1 MDTYDVAVIG
11 GGISGSVAAKFAAK
25 HGFSTLLIEKFK
37 TPRNKA
43 CSGIQFPYLEKLIGE
58 KIPPEALCSNTLNK
72 VEMFTPSGKAVK
84 GSMKMLNF
92 WRSTFDSWLN
102 SLAVKAGAKFFDES
116 KLVAFDEDDTG
127 ITLQIADKQGET
139 RVRAR
144 YLIAADG
151 LNSGIRKKLK
161 PQDFKS
167 KTSGATLNYY
177 FVGTAE
183 LDPNTLYMF
192 YNREF
197 SPLMF
202 AWAYLKDD
210 KWVIGTGADKNL
222 LEYAARFLNY
232 IQEKYSV
239 RGELVKRE
247 GFSSPMEITPYLGQ
261 RRILLTGDAAGLVDL
276 YRGLGMDNAALS
288 GRLAVAAIIEAEKR
302 NLLPVE
308 RYQGLMEPT
317 IKKIRKN
324 AMKQAARYA
333 SNNSLE
339 MSLSTFN
346 IIKDGL
352 LMLAAAQVNKFLPPE
367 KILLLP
373 M

>member
-11 GGISGSVAAKFAAK
+11 GGISGSVAARFAAK

-37 TPRNKA
+37 TPRNKS

-72 VEMFTPSGKAVK
+72 VEMFTPSGKTVK

-116 KLVAFDEDDTG
+116 KLVDFDEDDTG
-127 ITLQIADKQGET
+127 ITLQIADKRGESQ
-139 RVRAR
+139 VRAR
-144 YLIAADG
+144 YLIGADG

-167 KTSGATLNYY
+167 KNSGATLNYY

-192 YNREF
+192 YNRDF

-232 IQEKYSV
+232 IQEKYAV

-288 GRLAVAAIIEAEKR
+288 GRFAVAAIVEAEKHHI
-302 NLLPVE
+302 LPIE

-317 IKKIRKN
+317 LKKIRVN
-324 AMKQAARYA
+324 AMKQAVRYA
-333 SNNSLE
+333 SNDSLE
-339 MSLSTFN
+339 TSLSTFN
-346 IIKDGL
+346 IMKDGL
-352 LMLAAAQVNKFLPPE
+352 LMLAAAQVNKLLPPE